1 MPHEFD
7 PGYGAEPFRS
17 LVADFPGSNV
27 YPSDSFRTEWGP
39 VFHRG
44 RLDGSARLLII
55 GQDPAQ
61 HEEIAHRILV
71 GEAGRRIQSF
81 LKKLGIEKSYT
92 FLNAFLY
99 SAYGQGGAEKH
110 KKDAAIIAY
119 RNKWIKAVL
128 DTQKIEA
135 VVALGD
141 LAEDAWQRWKATGGA
156 GPAEVKIWH
165 PTRPDSSTRGKGQ
178 AAFKAA
184 IKEMLA
190 NWNAGLKAIKPSIL
204 HPDTNIPLS
213 LYGDD
218 FAPNDRGPLPE
229 RDFPPGAPQWMID
242 DDGWAARGLPT
253 PPKKP
258 PTDAQKK
265 QQKRAIIVIKVP
277 AEYMPPA

>member
-7 PGYGAEPFRS
+7 PGYGDEPFRS
-17 LVADFPGSNV
+17 LVADYPGTDV
-27 YPSDSFRTEWGP
+27 YPPDSFRTEWGP

-44 RLDGSARLLII
+44 RLDGSARILII

-61 HEEIAHRILV
+61 HEEVVHRILV

-81 LKKLGIEKSYT
+81 LKKLGIEQSYT

-110 KKDAAIIAY
+110 HKDPALIAY
-119 RNKWIKAVL
+119 RNRWIKAVL

-141 LAEDAWQRWKATGGA
+141 LADDAWQSWKASGGA
-156 GPAEVKIWH
+156 APPQVKIWH

-184 IKEMLA
+184 IK
-190 NWNAGLKAIKPSIL
+190 
-204 HPDTNIPLS
+204 HPDTNVPLA

-229 RDFPPGAPQWMID
+229 RDFPAGTPQWMID
-242 DDGWAARGLPT
+242 DDGWADRGLPT
-253 PPKKP
+253 PPKNP

-265 QQKRAIIVIKVP
+265 QQKRAIIVIKIP
-277 AEYMPPA
+277 ASDVPPA